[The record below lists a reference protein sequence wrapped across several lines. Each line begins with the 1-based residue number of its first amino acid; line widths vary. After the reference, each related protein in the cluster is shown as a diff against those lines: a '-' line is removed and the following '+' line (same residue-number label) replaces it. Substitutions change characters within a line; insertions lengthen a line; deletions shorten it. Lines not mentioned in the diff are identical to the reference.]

1 MPYDLIRVAPK
12 HYSVINSDTGVVH
25 AKHSLLKD
33 AKAQIR
39 LLNAVKQGFIPKRK
53 GGALKGKEV
62 DQFVKASYEDKKGS
76 TKNIGDYKL
85 DKSLSNAKAK
95 VYHDPKTGKTVVAN
109 RGTKG
114 TISDWSNNAMYA
126 IGLYNK
132 TNRAKQAEATQK
144 KVNAKYGKENVT
156 NVGHSQSGETIREL
170 NKKGLVNQSIVVN
183 PASKHE
189 KVRKNET
196 VIRSSGDIVSALVPK
211 GKNVHTIKAK
221 SWNPLTEHSSSII
234 TGKDAERSYGKGKK
248 VPQGQI
254 SIGLVPNRV
263 MVGTNPSTYTPRT
276 VGGCMGCMGM
286 CGGAMPT
293 IYDNSLPLDFPKR
306 YL

>member
-1 MPYDLIRVAPK
+1 MPYDLIRISPRR
-12 HYSVINSDTGVVH
+12 YQVINSDTGVVH

-39 LLNAVKQGFIPKRK
+39 LLNAVKQGFIKK

-85 DKSLSNAKAK
+85 DKSLSSSKAK

-114 TISDWSNNAMYA
+114 TVSDWSNNAMYA
-126 IGLYNK
+126 VGLYNK
-132 TNRAKQAEATQK
+132 TDRAKQAEATQK

-183 PASKHE
+183 PASKGE

-196 VIRSSGDIVSALVPK
+196 VIRSSGDVVSALVPK
-211 GKNVHTIKAK
+211 GKQVHTIKAK

-234 TGKDAERSYGKGKK
+234 TGKSAERSYGKG
-248 VPQGQI
+248 
-254 SIGLVPNRV
+254 
-263 MVGTNPSTYTPRT
+263 MVGTNPNTYTPRT
-276 VGGCMGCMGM
+276 GGCMGCMGM

-293 IYDNSLPLDFPKR
+293 IYDNSLPSYFPKR
-306 YL
+306 YS